1 VTDGPHID
9 PHAGDTLPA
18 GTPLLQG
25 QYLVEGFLNAGG
37 FGITYLARDSLDR
50 RVVIKECFP
59 STMCC
64 RSDEMVR
71 ARSRSHQGEFDAV
84 VRLFGQEAR
93 RLAKLEHPN
102 IVGVRDVFEENG
114 TAYMALD
121 YIDGRDMLD
130 VIEQETW
137 RLDPDTVREI
147 TLQLLDAIGHVHA
160 RGMLH
165 RDISPDNIL
174 LTADDTPILIDFGAA
189 RDTARRKSRLLSAM
203 HVVKDGYSPQEF
215 YLQGGEQSPASDLY
229 SLAAS
234 LYHAITGD
242 PPVYSH
248 RRLAAIAE
256 RQPDP
261 YRSLAGTAEGYDRRF
276 LAMIDRAMEVFSR
289 DRVHSAAEWMAGIA
303 GTGGACPDA
312 VAVDEAEIAERIRR
326 LVEATNAEVE
336 EVQRQR
342 RREQEARARQAEI
355 EEAEREAARIRRLE
369 MARREAEE
377 AERLYHAKLLRD
389 SEGCADGASCRVGR
403 AGAPGAGGANTAGPG
418 ADGCRADAAGLH
430 VVAHVP
436 GAGGVNRAALLK
448 ERYERAR
455 CEAEEE
461 AARAAGKPEPGFEA
475 GGKPTLLGRVLGGG
489 RRRSKGI
496 SKVEGYGT

>member
-1 VTDGPHID
+1 MTDGPHID
-9 PHAGDTLPA
+9 PDAGDTLPP

-25 QYLVEGFLNAGG
+25 QFLVDRFLNAGG

-50 RVVIKECFP
+50 RIVLKECFP

-64 RSDEMVR
+64 RSADMVR

-93 RLAKLEHPN
+93 RLSKLEHPN

-121 YIDGRDMLD
+121 YVDGRDLLD

-147 TLQLLDAIGHVHA
+147 TLKLLDAIGHVHA

-165 RDISPDNIL
+165 RDISPDNVL
-174 LTADDTPILIDFGAA
+174 MTADDTPVLIDFGAA

-215 YLQGGEQSPASDLY
+215 YLQGGEQTPASDLY
-229 SLAAS
+229 ALAAT

-248 RRLAAIAE
+248 RRLAEIAE

-261 YRSLAGTAEGYDRRF
+261 YVPLAGRADGYDRRF
-276 LAMIDRAMEVFSR
+276 LAMIDAALAVFAR
-289 DRVHSAAEWMAGIA
+289 DRVQSAADWMAGIA
-303 GTGGACPDA
+303 GADGPGAAAA
-312 VAVDEAEIAERIRR
+312 VLDDAEIGERIRR
-326 LVEATNAEVE
+326 LVEATNAEVAQ
-336 EVQRQR
+336 VQER
-342 RREQEARARQAEI
+342 RAREREERARRAAA
-355 EEAEREAARIRRLE
+355 EEAEREAARRRRLE
-369 MARREAEE
+369 QARREAEE
-377 AERLYHAKLLRD
+377 AERLTRERQRRAAEQARETEATQEAAAAA
-389 SEGCADGASCRVGR
+389 SGGA
-403 AGAPGAGGANTAGPG
+403 AAPG
-418 ADGCRADAAGLH
+418 DAAGGLR

-436 GAGGVNRAALLK
+436 GAGGVNRAQLLR

-455 CEAEEE
+455 SAET
-461 AARAAGKPEPGFEA
+461 EPGDADAAAAPGPEGA
-475 GGKPTLLGRVLGGG
+475 RPGLLGRMLGGG
-489 RRRSKGI
+489 RRRSKGVT
-496 SKVEGYGT
+496 KVEGYGT